1 MGHELEEKT
10 QRVATLAR
18 ERDLAGI
25 VLVSQPGF
33 AWLTGGGS
41 NRIDGSRE
49 NGSGAL
55 LVSADARRF
64 VIANEIEMP
73 RLIGEEL
80 AEGEWEPLSYPWA
93 EEHSRPSIV
102 KQLATSKAVTGRI
115 GADWPLADCVMVD
128 QDVARLRAPLTSSEV
143 ERYRALGA
151 DAGRVMGD
159 VARAVCPGM
168 TESEIARRL
177 YDAALGIGG
186 RATVVLVAADDRI
199 ARFRHPMPTG
209 RPWNRIVMLVACI
222 QRAGLVVAL
231 SRIVSVGPP
240 DADVSRRTEAA
251 AEVFRRLLDAT
262 RQGVRG
268 RDLFAV
274 AQRAYRDVGFEGE
287 ERRHHQGGA
296 IGYRSREWVA
306 HPVSDEIVQGR
317 QAFAWNPSITGT
329 KVEDT
334 VLLTENG
341 IELITATDGW
351 PALMLAA
358 QGRSHAAAGILRV

>member
-1 MGHELEEKT
+1 
-10 QRVATLAR
+10 
-18 ERDLAGI
+18 
-25 VLVSQPGF
+25 
-33 AWLTGGGS
+33 
-41 NRIDGSRE
+41 
-49 NGSGAL
+49 
-55 LVSADARRF
+55 
-64 VIANEIEMP
+64 
-73 RLIGEEL
+73 
-80 AEGEWEPLSYPWA
+80 
-93 EEHSRPSIV
+93 
-102 KQLATSKAVTGRI
+102 
-115 GADWPLADCVMVD
+115 
-128 QDVARLRAPLTSSEV
+128 
-143 ERYRALGA
+143 
-151 DAGRVMGD
+151 MGD

-209 RPWNRIVMLVACI
+209 RQWNRIVMLVACI